1 MKKVRQ
7 ADSNPFPYSDSNKR
21 YYTYDYYLRKT
32 YGEKCAKISLDA
44 GLSCPNIDGRCG
56 YGGCI
61 YCSPAGSGDF
71 TQGASYSIREQYE
84 KQIKVMTA
92 KWPCRLF
99 IPYLQA
105 HTNTYAP
112 VGRLRKLYE
121 ETLSLSGAVA
131 LHIATRADCLPDDV
145 LALLGEVAER
155 IDLTVELG
163 LQSIH
168 DSTAKTIGRGHTYRD
183 FCRGFAALRSVSEKI
198 RIAVHLIN
206 GLPNEDRAMMLESA
220 IAVGELHPEQ
230 IKFHLLH
237 VLKHTRMA
245 DLYLRGDYVPM
256 SEEDY
261 VCTLVR
267 QLERIPPDI
276 VIGRVTGDGAAED
289 LLAPLWSLKKF
300 CVMNHLDQMLYEEDT
315 WQGKCLPTKD

>member
-1 MKKVRQ
+1 MKKAKQ

-21 YYTYDYYLRKT
+21 YYTYDYYLRRT

-44 GLSCPNIDGRCG
+44 GLSCPNIDGTCG

-71 TQGASYSIREQYE
+71 TQDASFSIREQYE
-84 KQIKVMTA
+84 KQRSLMTG
-92 KWPCRLF
+92 KWHCRFF

-112 VGRLRKLYE
+112 IARLRDIYE
-121 ETLSLSGAVA
+121 EVLSLPDAVA
-131 LHIATRADCLPDDV
+131 FHIATRADCLSDEV
-145 LALLGEVAER
+145 LSLLASVAER

-168 DSTAKTIGRGHTYRD
+168 DRTAQRINRGHAYAD
-183 FCRGFAALRSVSEKI
+183 FCRGFADLRSASEKI

-206 GLPNEDRAMMLESA
+206 GLPEEDESMMLASA
-220 IAVGELHPEQ
+220 VEVGALHPDQ

-237 VLKHTRMA
+237 VLRHTRMA
-245 DLYLRGDYVPM
+245 NLLESGAYMPM
-256 SEEDY
+256 SEDAY
-261 VCTLVR
+261 ISILVR
-267 QLERIPPDI
+267 QLERIPADI
-276 VIGRVTGDGAAED
+276 VIGRVTGDGKADD

-300 CVMNHLDQMLYEEDT
+300 CVMNRLDKKLYEEDT
-315 WQGKCLPTKD
+315 WQGKCAF